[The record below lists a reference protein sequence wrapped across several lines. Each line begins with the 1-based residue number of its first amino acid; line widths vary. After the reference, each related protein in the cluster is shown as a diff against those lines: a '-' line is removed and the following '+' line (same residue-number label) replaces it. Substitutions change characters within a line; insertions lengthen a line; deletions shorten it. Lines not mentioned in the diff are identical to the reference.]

1 MPKIYPFKGV
11 HFDTS
16 KAKDLTPLTTQPYD
30 KINPALQDEYYK
42 KHEYNLIRVILR
54 KDEPGKDVRS
64 LALDVSKCTP
74 LNG

>member
-42 KHEYNLIRVILR
+42 KHEHNLIRVILR
-54 KDEPGKDVRS
+54 KDEPGKD
-64 LALDVSKCTP
+64 K
-74 LNG
+74 